1 MTEAARSHQRTP
13 TRSALPRLLEKAARP
28 RLLIVLGVV
37 VVVLGILIVFRP
49 LTSLSLLA
57 FYLGISAIVSGV
69 FDFAGARESRWR
81 RVLAVLWI
89 VGGIALLLW
98 LGRDIERL
106 PPTLGVLLMI
116 AGAASLG
123 QAVARGRV
131 AQRIL
136 AATWGGSQIVFGIL
150 ALTWPDVTVL
160 VVAVVFGVRTI
171 VFGASLLVRGGMTLA
186 AEGRPPQPA
195 SEADDPALRR
205 RSVRRRR
212 WADAGRIALSLVL
225 VATATGGWALSDWLE
240 AGAPVVDGFYHPPD
254 ALPDTH
260 GRLIRTD
267 AYNGRSPK
275 NAEVRRILY
284 TTQDALGRPA
294 VGSALVISPKTP
306 PEQGLQPVVVWNHGT
321 TGVAR
326 GCAPSL
332 SDGTAT
338 HWAIP
343 GLNDAIDRGWIVVA
357 PDYSG
362 QGAPGVFPY
371 LIGEGEARSALDAVL
386 AMREL
391 PRVHPASR
399 TAVWGHSQGGHAA
412 LWTSQI
418 AADYAP
424 RLTVVGTAAIAPAAD
439 PVALADQLT
448 ESDAGALLSV
458 MVSWVLV
465 PYADTY
471 PEIDLDDYVTP
482 GARTM
487 VREMTQRCLSEPGVV
502 VSALTALGVSE
513 DRPLYSGDLTGGT
526 LGRRL
531 QENVPTGPW
540 TAPLFIA
547 WGAEDEVI
555 PPESQR
561 DFIAKLCEAGQPVRF
576 AEYPDRIH
584 QDVLQPSSPLVPVLL
599 RWTELRFG
607 FGPADVD
614 FCTR

>member
-1 MTEAARSHQRTP
+1 MTEAGQAHERTP
-13 TRSALPRLLEKAARP
+13 SRSALPRLLERTARP
-28 RLLIVLGVV
+28 RLLIVIGLI

-49 LTSLSLLA
+49 LTSLALLG
-57 FYLGISAIVSGV
+57 FYLGVSAIVSGI
-69 FDFAGARESRWR
+69 FDVVGARESRWR
-81 RVLAVLWI
+81 RVLGALWI

-98 LGRDIERL
+98 LGRDIENL

-116 AGAASLG
+116 AGVASVG
-123 QAVARGRV
+123 QAVARGKV
-131 AQRIL
+131 TQRIL
-136 AATWGGSQIVFGIL
+136 SLAWGASQIVFGLL

-160 VVAVVFGVRTI
+160 VVAVVFGVRTV
-171 VFGASLLVRGGMTLA
+171 VFGAALLVRGGTALA
-186 AEGRPPQPA
+186 SEGRPPKEEPEGPA
-195 SEADDPALRR
+195 AHRR
-205 RSVRRRR
+205 TVRRGR
-212 WADAGRIALSLVL
+212 WAGAGRIALSMVL
-225 VATATGGWALSDWLE
+225 VATAAGGWALSDWLE
-240 AGAPVVDGFYHPPD
+240 AGAPVVDGFYQPPKTVPD
-254 ALPDTH
+254 AH

-267 AYNGRSPK
+267 AYTGRSPK

-294 VGSALVISPKTP
+294 VGSALVIAPKTP

-362 QGAPGVFPY
+362 QGAPGIFPY

-386 AMREL
+386 AIRDL
-391 PRVHPASR
+391 PRLHPASR
-399 TAVWGHSQGGHAA
+399 LAVWGHSQGGHAA

-439 PVALADQLT
+439 PVALADHLT
-448 ESDAGALLSV
+448 TSEGGALLSV
-458 MVSWVLV
+458 LVSWVLV

-487 VREMTQRCLSEPGVV
+487 VREMTQRCLSEPGVF

-513 DRPLYSGDLTGGT
+513 DRPLFSGDLTEGA

-547 WGAEDEVI
+547 WGAQDEVI

-561 DFIAKLCEAGQPVRF
+561 DFVARLCEAGQPVRF
-576 AEYPDRIH
+576 TEYPDRIH

-607 FGPADVD
+607 FGPTDVD

>member
-13 TRSALPRLLEKAARP
+13 SRSALPRLLENATRP
-28 RLLIVLGVV
+28 RLLIAIGLVV
-37 VVVLGILIVFRP
+37 VLLGILIVFRP
-49 LTSLSLLA
+49 LTSLALLGV
-57 FYLGISAIVSGV
+57 YLGVSAIVSGLY
-69 FDFAGARESRWR
+69 DFLGAGASRWR
-81 RVLAVLWI
+81 RVLAVAW
-89 VGGIALLLW
+89 VAGGLALLLW
-98 LGRDIERL
+98 LGRDIEHL
-106 PPTLGVLLMI
+106 PPTLGVLLI
-116 AGAASLG
+116 VAGVASVG
-123 QAVARGRV
+123 QAFTRGRA

-136 AATWGGSQIVFGIL
+136 AVAWGGSQVVFGLL

-171 VFGASLLVRGGMTLA
+171 VFGASLLVRGGTALTS
-186 AEGRPPQPA
+186 EGRPPR
-195 SEADDPALRR
+195 DPLETPKARQ
-205 RSVRRRR
+205 RSVVRRR

-240 AGAPVVDGFYHPPD
+240 AGAPVVDGFYHPPKTV
-254 ALPDTH
+254 PDDH
-260 GRLIRTD
+260 GRLIRAD
-267 AYNGRSPK
+267 AYTGRSPK
-275 NAEVRRILY
+275 DAEVRRILY

-294 VGSALVISPKTP
+294 VGSALVIAPKTP

-343 GLNDAIDRGWIVVA
+343 GLNDAIERGWIVVA

-386 AMREL
+386 ALREL

-418 AADYAP
+418 AAEYAP

-439 PVALADQLT
+439 PVALAGQLT

-513 DRPLYSGDLTGGT
+513 DRPLYTGDLTEGT

-547 WGAEDEVI
+547 WGAQDEVL
-555 PPESQR
+555 PPASQR
-561 DFIAKLCEAGQPVRF
+561 EFIARLCEAGQPVRY
-576 AEYPDRIH
+576 AEYQNRMH
-584 QDVLQPSSPLVPVLL
+584 QDILQPTSRLVPTLL
-599 RWTELRFG
+599 RWTDQRFG
-607 FGPADVD
+607 FGNTDDD
-614 FCTR
+614 FCGR